1 MTSITYIGMDVHTT
15 NFTLC
20 CYSFEDD
27 KVYATVQVKPE
38 YIAYADRAADRLK
51 HKYQRIVL
59 HSRSNIAKIAVAR
72 ELACFI
78 WGKKEGIEYA
88 KPGFPN
94 TGNPGILLESF
105 NTESR

>member
-38 YIAYADRAADRLK
+38 YTQILK
-51 HKYQRIVL
+51 YMNRIRKQRGEDTRFVCGYGGASL
-59 HSRSNIAKIAVAR
+59 PA
-72 ELACFI
+72 
-78 WGKKEGIEYA
+78 
-88 KPGFPN
+88 
-94 TGNPGILLESF
+94 
-105 NTESR
+105 

>member
-38 YIAYADRAADRLK
+38 YTQILK
-51 HKYQRIVL
+51 YMNASPFLKCTVCIDSETDECQVVSACVVDFVRCVL
-59 HSRSNIAKIAVAR
+59 FVPA
-72 ELACFI
+72 EQC
-78 WGKKEGIEYA
+78 
-88 KPGFPN
+88 
-94 TGNPGILLESF
+94 
-105 NTESR
+105 

>member
-38 YIAYADRAADRLK
+38 YTQIHVCIDDTHKTVKFLEAEDKGQSRFRHRLP
-51 HKYQRIVL
+51 YSSQ
-59 HSRSNIAKIAVAR
+59 S
-72 ELACFI
+72 
-78 WGKKEGIEYA
+78 
-88 KPGFPN
+88 FP
-94 TGNPGILLESF
+94 E
-105 NTESR
+105 

>member
-38 YIAYADRAADRLK
+38 YTQILK
-51 HKYQRIVL
+51 YIKGNKAKLFPRI
-59 HSRSNIAKIAVAR
+59 SARSQGSQQVQ
-72 ELACFI
+72 LS
-78 WGKKEGIEYA
+78 
-88 KPGFPN
+88 
-94 TGNPGILLESF
+94 TMIL
-105 NTESR
+105 